1 VVAGRHPETATI
13 AEHFRSRG
21 ASIAMLAGSGST
33 VFGIFD
39 ATPDVASLRLDADV
53 RVITTWTSDRVERV
67 TVDR

>member
-1 VVAGRHPETATI
+1 
-13 AEHFRSRG
+13 
-21 ASIAMLAGSGST
+21 

-39 ATPDVASLRLDADV
+39 TPPRVASIGLDDTV